1 MTEVCVARVVQCKST
16 KTHSYLAEFSENV
29 PKIRD
34 IFLFF
39 FKTQPEISENSFLV
53 ALTVVTSTPCCYFCT
68 FVFFL
73 ILLFF
78 LYSVMASS
86 LSEDCDLQ
94 NLSENDFTSCV
105 FKSATRN
112 GHPTIQIV
120 LLEWLICP
128 DDDIAQFEQARY
140 VYFYNVYFRCSC
152 DLLNARAT

>member
-1 MTEVCVARVVQCKST
+1 
-16 KTHSYLAEFSENV
+16 
-29 PKIRD
+29 
-34 IFLFF
+34 
-39 FKTQPEISENSFLV
+39 
-53 ALTVVTSTPCCYFCT
+53 
-68 FVFFL
+68 
-73 ILLFF
+73 
-78 LYSVMASS
+78 MASS

-140 VYFYNVYFRCSC
+140 VYLGLIHLAEVSFGRKLKSSSFSRKQRSG
-152 DLLNARAT
+152 LLLPPL